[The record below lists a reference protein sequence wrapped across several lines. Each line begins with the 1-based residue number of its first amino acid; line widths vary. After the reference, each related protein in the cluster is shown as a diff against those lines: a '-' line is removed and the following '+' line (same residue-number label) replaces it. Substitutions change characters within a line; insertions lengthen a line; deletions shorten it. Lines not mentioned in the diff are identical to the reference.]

1 MDIQIVMKQPLKLIG
16 IGWTGPYSQV
26 NEIPQL
32 FARFAARENEIVNQI
47 GNTYIC
53 PFHDRKTDFTYYVT
67 VAVDSFDHVPEG
79 MVSLELPEQK
89 YAFASY
95 HGPEKQV
102 EKAYI
107 NIFRWLRE
115 NGYEKDYSALSL
127 EIYHEEDEEV
137 NRSDNERKFDIYVPV
152 KSEINN

>member
-1 MDIQIVMKQPLKLIG
+1 MDIQIVIMPPLKVIG
-16 IGWTGPYSQV
+16 MGWTGPYSQGY
-26 NEIPQL
+26 EIPKL
-32 FARFAARENEIVNQI
+32 FDQFAAREKEIVNQKD
-47 GNTYIC
+47 NKYIC

-67 VAVDSFDHVPEG
+67 VEVDSFDHVPEG

-95 HGPEKQV
+95 HGPAKEV
-102 EKAYI
+102 EQAYI
-107 NIFRWLRE
+107 NIFNWLRE

-137 NRSDNERKFDIYVPV
+137 NRSENKRKFDMYVPV
-152 KSEINN
+152 K